1 MQAMGQQGFWDVE
14 DRQQKLKQK
23 KAVLNQLN
31 QLVPRETFRPILMRI
46 HEKPRK
52 SQAGRKPTDVLLLF
66 KMLVLQKLYNISDDE
81 LEYQVNDRLSFMQF
95 LGLGLEDRVP
105 DATTVWLFREQ
116 LQQHGLV
123 EGLFEQFGQYLQGA
137 GYEARDGQIVD
148 ATLIPVPKQRNTRKE
163 NQIIKQGEVP
173 AEWQSEP
180 HKLAQ
185 KEIDARWT
193 KKHGISHYG
202 YKNHLSSDVGFKFIR
217 RYTVTDASVH
227 DSQVLGELLDADN
240 RGDGLWADSAYL
252 SVLIVD
258 VLKLIGFEPH
268 INERAYRNR
277 PLSEE
282 QKAAN
287 RERSKTRARVEH
299 VFGDFVTSM
308 GGKVMR
314 TIGLARA
321 QTQLGLK
328 NLVYNLKR
336 FVYLETQPTE
346 STELAG

>member
-1 MQAMGQQGFWDVE
+1 MGQQGFWDVAARE
-14 DRQQKLKQK
+14 EKLKQK
-23 KAVLNQLN
+23 KDILNQLN
-31 QLVPRETFRPILMRI
+31 QLVPWETFRPILRRI

-52 SQAGRKPTDVLLLF
+52 SNAGRKSTDVLRLF
-66 KMLVLQKLYNISDDE
+66 KMLVLQKLYNISDEE

-95 LGLGLEDRVP
+95 LGLGIEDTVP

-116 LQQHGLV
+116 LHQHSLV
-123 EGLFEQFGQYLQGA
+123 EELFEQFGQYLQGA
-137 GYEARDGQIVD
+137 GYAAKDGQIVD
-148 ATLIPVPKQRNTRKE
+148 ATLIPVPKQRNTREE
-163 NQIIKQGEVP
+163 NQTLKQGEVP
-173 AEWQSEP
+173 VEWPSKP
-180 HKLAQ
+180 HKFAQ
-185 KEIDARWT
+185 KDVDARWT
-193 KKHGISHYG
+193 KKHGMSYYG
-202 YKNHLSSDVGFKFIR
+202 YKNHVSSDVSFKFIR

-240 RGDGLWADSAYL
+240 CGDGLWADSAYL
-252 SVLIVD
+252 SGLIVD
-258 VLKLIGFEPH
+258 VLKLMGFEPH

-277 PLSEE
+277 PLSEA

-308 GGKVMR
+308 GGKAVR
-314 TIGLARA
+314 SIGLARA

-336 FVYLETQPTE
+336 FVSLETQPAA
-346 STELAG
+346 SAELTG